1 VRDDK
6 DKSVIDVDSRED
18 QLGATWLASR
28 YQVAG
33 LRAHGAYCLV
43 YQGQDAILQRPV
55 AIKAPFAE
63 HAENYRAT
71 LPLTATLAHPAFVA
85 LYDVIEQIEQGAGL
99 FLAYEFVEGR
109 PLTDYITSG
118 LPLRRALDVM
128 AQVTRAL
135 VYAHAHGVTH
145 GDLTPAALLVDRS
158 ATARIANVGLPPDDA
173 YFDEIATSAYN
184 SGVADDPDTTALR
197 LTNDAE
203 WLDTWAVAV
212 MLWQLV
218 TDASGERGERGERDD
233 HPDTEKRV
241 RGYRADTP
249 DELRDLLERTL
260 RVSHSEP
267 ISTATA
273 LEERLAALSA
283 SLASSTAQEEPTPAM
298 VLALRAEKHGADGVA
313 QAAPVP
319 GVHWRARGAR
329 SVSATAI
336 TGYGEVDGAQPGA
349 HDENRTLPSH
359 ERARPQRLL
368 TLPSRPMGAPS
379 SGLLDGSRV
388 AMGEANAQATPPAL
402 AARGGLSAWVWALI
416 LVAIFALCFL
426 IGFSLVGIIPL
437 AQLP

>member
-1 VRDDK
+1 MRDDK

-85 LYDVIEQIEQGAGL
+85 LYDVIEQGAGL

-118 LPLRRALDVM
+118 LPLRRALDVI
-128 AQVTRAL
+128 AQVARAL

-145 GDLTPAALLVDRS
+145 GDLTPAALLVDRA
-158 ATARIANVGLPPDDA
+158 ATPRIANVGLPPDDA
-173 YFDEIATSAYN
+173 YFDEIATSAYD
-184 SGVADDPDTTALR
+184 SGVADDPDITVQH
-197 LTNDAE
+197 LTDDAE

-218 TDASGERGERGERDD
+218 TDASGQRDD
-233 HPDTEKRV
+233 HPDTEKHVRV
-241 RGYRADTP
+241 YRADTP

-260 RVSHSEP
+260 RVSHAEP

-283 SLASSTAQEEPTPAM
+283 SLASSSAEEEPAPAM
-298 VLALRAEKHGADGVA
+298 VLALRAEKHHADGGA
-313 QAAPVP
+313 QAAPIP
-319 GVHWRARGAR
+319 GVHWLPGGVR

-336 TGYGEVDGAQPGA
+336 TGYGEVGGAQPGA
-349 HDENRTLPSH
+349 QVDNSTLPSH

-388 AMGEANAQATPPAL
+388 AMGAANAQATPPAL